1 MALNLH
7 PCYQI
12 SNISELIAMEWE
24 QNFNRWQVR
33 PGQNWDG
40 TKSVKNGGRVLRSV
54 LEYSDVNSGS
64 LSYNFNHYVS
74 L

>member
-1 MALNLH
+1 
-7 PCYQI
+7 
-12 SNISELIAMEWE
+12 MEWE

-33 PGQNWDG
+33 PGQYWDG